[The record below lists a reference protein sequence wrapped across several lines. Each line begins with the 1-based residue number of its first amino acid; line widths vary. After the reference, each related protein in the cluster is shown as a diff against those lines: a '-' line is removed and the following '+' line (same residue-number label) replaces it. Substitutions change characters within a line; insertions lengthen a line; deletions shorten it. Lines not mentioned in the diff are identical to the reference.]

1 MPADWTHLLIFL
13 QREGLSCTSSGAEGR
28 SLPVVTVTFK
38 DQLLWSQSNLKH
50 ACLQQHV
57 PLQCRSCHDNLFC
70 KHLSY
75 PIKCLTVTARKGFPQ
90 KKKKKSCL
98 LLVSPLCPRTSLPV
112 PCFMLHV
119 HVVSSCFSDSPGSR
133 LNLNFIC
140 KQFRPPTHDY
150 ICNNGGCVLHG
161 WLLLCC
167 RCCFA
172 CCTDQICCY

>member
-1 MPADWTHLLIFL
+1 MSHCSVAAAMTTCSANIFPIQL
-13 QREGLSCTSSGAEGR
+13 NAWL
-28 SLPVVTVTFK
+28 SLPAR
-38 DQLLWSQSNLKH
+38 DSLK
-50 ACLQQHV
+50 
-57 PLQCRSCHDNLFC
+57 
-70 KHLSY
+70 
-75 PIKCLTVTARKGFPQ
+75 
-90 KKKKKSCL
+90 KKRKKKSCL

-172 CCTDQICCY
+172 CCTPQIAFFCEALTWPTNVIPVQLNTNKMQQNHGQNRFHSRFLCSGLPVFCCLGD